1 MNDKKREQQAAEN
14 LHERFEF
21 RYIRPEEG
29 DQAARIE
36 QVCFPPNEACTEKMM
51 KDRAA
56 AAPEMFLTAVD
67 RKNGLLA
74 GFLCGLATDEVRF
87 RDEFF
92 YYNTLYQPEGKNVI
106 LLGLDVLPEYRG
118 QGLARELMHIYL
130 QREKE
135 RGRKMAVLT
144 CLADK
149 IPMYEKMGFTS
160 HGLSKST
167 WGGVPWYEM
176 SCVLND

>member
-1 MNDKKREQQAAEN
+1 MCNKKECGQAKEK
-14 LHERFEF
+14 LYERFEF
-21 RYIRPEEG
+21 RYIRPEEA

-56 AAPEMFLTAVD
+56 AVPELFLVAVD
-67 RKNGLLA
+67 RQNGQLG
-74 GFLCGLATDEVRF
+74 GFLCGLATDESRF

-92 YYNTLYQPEGKNVI
+92 YDNTLYRPQGKNVI

-118 QGLARELMHIYL
+118 QGLARELMHVYL

-149 IPMYEKMGFTS
+149 IPMYEKMGFIS

-176 SCVLND
+176 SCVLNI

>member
-74 GFLCGLATDEVRF
+74 GFLCGLATDELRF

-92 YYNTLYQPEGKNVI
+92 YDACLPSKGKRT
-106 LLGLDVLPEYRG
+106 G
-118 QGLARELMHIYL
+118 
-130 QREKE
+130 KE
-135 RGRKMAVLT
+135 DGS
-144 CLADK
+144 
-149 IPMYEKMGFTS
+149 P
-160 HGLSKST
+160 HLS
-167 WGGVPWYEM
+167 G
-176 SCVLND
+176 